1 MYAVIQ
7 TGGKQHRIEPGDV
20 IEVELLPAVDADSD
34 RVEFDQVLM
43 VGGGDDVRLG
53 SPTIEGATVTG
64 VLVDRIRA
72 PKIKVFKKKRRKGYK
87 RTIGHRQNLLR
98 VRIEDIK
105 A

>member
-20 IEVELLPAVDADSD
+20 IEVELLPAVDAGND

-43 VGGGDDVRLG
+43 VGGGDDVQVG
-53 SPTIEGATVTG
+53 SPVIDGAKVTG
-64 VLVDRIRA
+64 VLVDQIRA